1 MINFEKT
8 ELNRIDENTFKLIGS
23 DWMLITAGTKDSFNM
38 MTASWGGLGVLWNKP
53 VSYIFVRP
61 TRYTYEFLEKNKSYS
76 LSFFDEKYRK
86 ALSLCGS
93 KSGRDTDK
101 VKESG
106 LTPVVSENGIVH
118 FDEAKLVL
126 ECTKLYFQD
135 IDPAHFLDSSIDRL
149 YNNDYHRMYIG
160 EITKII
166 RKPDSGVYPLDHV

>member
-1 MINFEKT
+1 MIDYGKT
-8 ELNRIDENTFKLIGS
+8 DLNRIDENTFKLIGS

-38 MTASWGGLGVLWNKP
+38 MTASWGGLGVLWNWP

-61 TRYTYEFLEKNKSYS
+61 TRYTYEFLEKNSFYS
-76 LSFFDEKYRK
+76 LSFFDERYRK
-86 ALSLCGS
+86 ALSICGA

-101 VKESG
+101 VREAG

-126 ECTKLYFQD
+126 ECRKLYYQD
-135 IDPAHFLDSSIDRL
+135 IDPARFLDSTIERL

-166 RKPDSGVYPLDHV
+166 KKSDSGVYPLDHV